1 MWVKSK
7 ASNGWKGVNVRE
19 INKHPILHFERQGK
33 IHFIFEGRSIEAY
46 QNETVA
52 MALYRNGLNVFSES
66 VKLHRPRG
74 MFCAIGKCS
83 SCMMRV
89 NGIPNVRTCI
99 LPVREGMV
107 VERQKGM
114 GEKPDKVVQFP
125 KAKEIREDITIIG
138 GGPAGLSAALTLKKY
153 GITPL
158 VVEQNPQLGG
168 QLIKQTHKFFGSKE
182 ENAGTR
188 GIKIASK
195 MVHSV
200 KEQNIKY
207 FTNSSAFGLYPPN
220 TLAVF
225 KNNQF
230 IKVKSNYFIFA
241 TGAAEKMLPF
251 PGNDIPG
258 VFGAGA
264 AQTLMNVFG
273 IRPGRSVLMV
283 GAGNVGL
290 IVSYQLLQAG
300 VEVKAVV
307 EAMPQIGGYFV
318 HSAKLRRFGVPILT
332 SATIKEVKGINRV
345 EQAVTVSLDKNFK
358 EIPGT
363 EKVWDVDTVCLST
376 GLIPSVTLLA
386 QAGCDIKYVP
396 SLGGYVPLRKSTL
409 ETSLKNVFVAG
420 DITGIEEASTA
431 MLEGIVA
438 AYSILNKKGK
448 DVKKEQRHAMEELK
462 KLRSGPFGKRIR
474 EGLKEVE
481 YE

>member
-1 MWVKSK
+1 M
-7 ASNGWKGVNVRE
+7 RE
-19 INKHPILHFERQGK
+19 IDKHPILHFERKGK
-33 IHFIFEGRSIEAY
+33 IHFIFEGTSIEAY

-66 VKLHRPRG
+66 SKLHRPRG

-89 NGIPNVRTCI
+89 NGVPNVRTCI
-99 LPVREGMV
+99 LPAREGMV
-107 VERQKGM
+107 VERQRGM
-114 GEKPDKVVQFP
+114 GEKPDEIVHFP
-125 KAKEIREDITIIG
+125 QTEEIKEDVTIVG

-158 VVEQNPQLGG
+158 IVEQNPQLGG
-168 QLIKQTHKFFGSKE
+168 QLIKQTHKFFGSKKE
-182 ENAGTR
+182 RAGTR
-188 GIKIASK
+188 GIEIASE
-195 MVHSV
+195 MIHSI
-200 KEQNIKY
+200 KEQGVKY
-207 FTNSSAFGLYPPN
+207 FTNSSAFGFYPSD
-220 TLAVF
+220 TLGIF
-225 KNNQF
+225 KGNQF
-230 IKVKSNYFIFA
+230 IKVKSNYFVFA
-241 TGAAEKMLPF
+241 AGAAEKMLPF

-264 AQTLMNVFG
+264 AQTLANVFG
-273 IRPGRSVLMV
+273 IRPGKSVLMV

-307 EAMPQIGGYFV
+307 EAMPRIGGYFV

-332 SATIKEVKGINRV
+332 STTIKEVKGINHV
-345 EQAVTVSLDKNFK
+345 EQAITVSLDKDFK
-358 EIPGT
+358 EIQGT

-396 SLGGYVPLRKSTL
+396 SLGGYVPLRKNTL

-431 MLEGIVA
+431 MLEGVVA
-438 AYSILNKKGK
+438 AYSVLAKKGK
-448 DVKKEQRHAMEELK
+448 DVKEEQEQAMKELK
-462 KLRSGPFGKRIR
+462 RLRSGPFGKKIR
-474 EGLKEVE
+474 EGLKEAQ